1 MVNVNAQIQSEHYAT
16 AIKAEHNTLIA
27 DEYESNGGGG
37 KGFTPS
43 ELLAAS
49 LAACTAITCRM
60 YADRKTW
67 PLEAADVNVSI
78 ETINGV
84 ATFHRT
90 ITFQGALD
98 AEQKMRLTDIANKCP
113 IHKLLNNSIEI
124 TTTVL

>member
-1 MVNVNAQIQSEHYAT
+1 MVNVKAQIQSEHYAT
-16 AIKAEHNTLIA
+16 AITAEHNSLIA
-27 DEYESNGGGG
+27 DEYESHGGHA

-67 PLEAADVNVSI
+67 PLAAADVNVSL

-84 ATFHRT
+84 AMFHRT
-90 ITFQGALD
+90 ITFKGALD
-98 AEQKMRLTDIANKCP
+98 EEQKTRLTDIANKCP
-113 IHKLLNNSIEI
+113 IHKLLSHTIQINTIV
-124 TTTVL
+124 T

>member
-1 MVNVNAQIQSEHYAT
+1 MVNVKAQIQSEHYAT
-16 AIKAEHNTLIA
+16 AITAERNSLIA
-27 DEYESNGGGG
+27 DEYESHGGGA

-67 PLEAADVNVSI
+67 PLEAAEVNVNL

-90 ITFQGALD
+90 IAFQGALD
-98 AEQKMRLTDIANKCP
+98 SEQKLRLTDIANKCP
-113 IHKLLNNSIEI
+113 IHKLLSHNIEI

>member
-1 MVNVNAQIQSEHYAT
+1 MVNVKAQIQSEHYAT
-16 AIKAEHNTLIA
+16 AITAENNTLIA
-27 DEYESNGGGG
+27 DEYVNNGGGA

-78 ETINGV
+78 ETLNGV

-90 ITFQGALD
+90 ISFQGALD
-98 AEQKMRLTDIANKCP
+98 TEQKIRLTDIANKCP
-113 IHKLLNNSIEI
+113 IHKLLSHNIAI